1 MKSAQIK
8 DGKLR
13 IEELPI
19 PSIASGDLLIEMK
32 ACGLCGSDI
41 EKIRGQYDVSPI
53 IGHEASG
60 IVKEISA
67 DGTGIEK
74 GDRVFPHHHV
84 SCKSCHF
91 CRTGSDT
98 MCKSYRE
105 FHFDPGGFSEFFR
118 VPQWNVKQGGILKLP
133 ANMSFDQA
141 SFIEPTGCCIRALRR
156 SGIAKDDSLFVVGAG
171 PIGLTVVQLAPLF
184 GITKVAVSDI
194 NPKRLEF
201 AKRCGAS
208 VTIDPTDDSISAAI
222 MKGTK
227 GIGVDCAIIASGNP
241 SAVRQGL
248 ESIRRGGKVILL
260 GIPPLGSSLDYGV
273 ERLVNNEVTMIS
285 TNAANDEE
293 VRLALDF
300 ISKGQIDVDSM
311 ITHKFS
317 IENIDVALEKIAE
330 GDVIKSIIVP

>member
-1 MKSAQIK
+1 CFPIVDSMTM
-8 DGKLR
+8 
-13 IEELPI
+13 EEATLSEPL
-19 PSIASGDLLIEMK
+19 SIGIYAVQQ
-32 ACGLCGSDI
+32 CGL
-41 EKIRGQYDVSPI
+41 IRGAKI
-53 IGHEASG
+53 
-60 IVKEISA
+60 
-67 DGTGIEK
+67 
-74 GDRVFPHHHV
+74 
-84 SCKSCHF
+84 
-91 CRTGSDT
+91 
-98 MCKSYRE
+98 
-105 FHFDPGGFSEFFR
+105 
-118 VPQWNVKQGGILKLP
+118 GIL
-133 ANMSFDQA
+133 
-141 SFIEPTGCCIRALRR
+141 
-156 SGIAKDDSLFVVGAG
+156 GAG

-184 GITKVAVSDI
+184 GITNVAISDI

-208 VTIDPTDDSISAAI
+208 VTLDPTDDDISAAI
-222 MKGTK
+222 MKGTH
-227 GIGVDCAIIASGNP
+227 GIGADCAIIAAGNP

-317 IENIDVALEKIAE
+317 IENIDDALEKIAE

>member
-1 MKSAQIK
+1 MKTALIR
-8 DGKLR
+8 DGELS

-19 PSIASGDLLIEMK
+19 PSLAHGDILIEMK

-41 EKIRGQYDVSPI
+41 EKIRGEYNVSPT

-60 IVKEISA
+60 VVKEISVNV
-67 DGTGIEK
+67 TGIEE

-118 VPQWNVKQGGILKLP
+118 VPKWNVKQGGILKLP
-133 ANMSFDQA
+133 ENMSYDQA

-156 SGIAKDDSLFVVGAG
+156 SGIAKNDSLFVVGAG
-171 PIGLTVVQLAPLF
+171 PIGLTVLQLAPLF
-184 GITKVAVSDI
+184 GIPNVIISDV

-201 AKRCGAS
+201 ARRHGAL
-208 VTIDPTDDSISAAI
+208 VTLDPSNEDISAVI
-222 MKGTK
+222 MKETK
-227 GIGVDCAIIASGNP
+227 GVGVDCAIIASGNP
-241 SAVRQGL
+241 KAVRQGL
-248 ESIRRGGKVILL
+248 ESIRRGGNVILL
-260 GIPPLGSSLDYGV
+260 GIPPLESSLDYGV

-285 TNAANDEE
+285 SNAANDGE

-300 ISKGQIDVDSM
+300 ISKGHIDVDSM

-317 IENIDVALEKIAE
+317 IESIDVALEKISG
-330 GDVIKSIIVP
+330 GDVIKSIIIP